1 MQKTILALLAALLLP
16 VLSAAGEAQ
25 TVAIL
30 RVIDGDTLRVWDGE
44 TESTVRLLGIDTPEA
59 AANRKAQEDAAEW
72 GVHVADILRAGEKAR
87 AFVAAVAPPGIAVT
101 LDVDGVDVY
110 GRTLAYVHLPDG
122 RCLNE
127 FLLRAGAAL
136 SPSRYRHARSGKYAE
151 LERIARAK
159 KAGFW
164 NTLWKNF

>member
-16 VLSAAGEAQ
+16 ALSAAGEAQ

-44 TESTVRLLGIDTPEA
+44 TESTVRLLGVDTPEA
-59 AANRKAQEDAAEW
+59 SANRKAQEDAAEW
-72 GVHVADILRAGEKAR
+72 SVPVGDILRAGQKAK
-87 AFVAAVAPPGIAVT
+87 AFVAAAAPPDIRVT
-101 LDVDGVDVY
+101 LTAAGEDRY
-110 GRTLAYVHLPDG
+110 GRTLAYITLPDG
-122 RCLNE
+122 RSLNE
-127 FLLRAGAAL
+127 LLLRGGAAL
-136 SPSRYRHARSGKYAE
+136 APSRYHHARSGKYAE